1 MELKGKVVGQL
12 HNAVYN
18 YYIDVYENASG
29 LDRVMGTNI
38 LEPTNKYTF
47 AEDMVVCL
55 MFENIALEIDNYIKK
70 MLKKHCKGNKQAYF
84 EMILSTNV
92 MSKLFAELGLSD
104 ESKLC
109 EHWHTK
115 LFFYIYN
122 EYVTDDEIADM
133 WRLR

>member
-1 MELKGKVVGQL
+1 
-12 HNAVYN
+12 
-18 YYIDVYENASG
+18 
-29 LDRVMGTNI
+29 
-38 LEPTNKYTF
+38 
-47 AEDMVVCL
+47 
-55 MFENIALEIDNYIKK
+55 
-70 MLKKHCKGNKQAYF
+70 
-84 EMILSTNV
+84 

-109 EHWHTK
+109 GHWHTK